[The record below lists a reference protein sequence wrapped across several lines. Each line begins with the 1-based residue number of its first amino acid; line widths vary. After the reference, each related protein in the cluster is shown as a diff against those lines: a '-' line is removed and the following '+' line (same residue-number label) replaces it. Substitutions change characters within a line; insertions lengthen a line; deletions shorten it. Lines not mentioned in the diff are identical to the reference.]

1 MPNENED
8 GRYVV
13 GSNRNLPMLTG
24 KGPHLKQVSGV
35 LGGDIEHVES
45 LDSLEKS
52 KTPRRL
58 KHARANVQKH
68 WRRFWCCYLVAAII
82 FLAIFLP
89 VFFLVAVP
97 AIAQRI
103 VDDTN
108 LPVYSAQILDP
119 KTQQV
124 SFTLDTS
131 LNIPMGLRIR
141 IDPLDLS
148 LFNRD
153 VQPMQPYLTVSLPS
167 YSLKGNTNLTVTK
180 NNTDIL
186 NEDQFI
192 KTLTQAVYNKK
203 FTMSAKGSTVGHLG
217 ALKAPLTLNK
227 DIELDGLDK
236 LSGFSINSARVVIP
250 KEADGTNL
258 VGEAILPNHSDFTF
272 ALGNVTLNLRSSDL
286 IIGQATILN
295 VLLKPGNNTVALRGR
310 LEISTVLDNLSE
322 ILSAQKTA
330 LGDGEIELS
339 ASGNSTIYNGVHI
352 KYYEQ
357 VLKNLTLVA
366 RVPILQVVG
375 DTLDGLLNNTD
386 SGLGKVLSNITQILG
401 NISSS
406 SDTSVVARSLRSLV

>member
-1 MPNENED
+1 MHYSKED
-8 GRYVV
+8 GRFVI
-13 GSNRNLPMLTG
+13 GSNRNLG
-24 KGPHLKQVSGV
+24 SKQAPEA
-35 LGGDIEHVES
+35 LGDDMKHVES
-45 LDSLEKS
+45 LGALEKS
-52 KTPRRL
+52 KSPPSL
-58 KHARANVQKH
+58 KSFRANVQKH

-108 LPVYSAQILDP
+108 LPVHSAQILDP
-119 KTQQV
+119 KANQV

-131 LNIPMGLRIR
+131 LNVPMGLRIR
-141 IDPLDLS
+141 TDPLSLS

-153 VQPMQPYLTVSLPS
+153 VQPMQPYLVVNLPS
-167 YSLKGNTNLTVTK
+167 YSLKGDTNMTVTQ

-192 KTLTQAVYNKK
+192 KTLTQAVYNKR

-217 ALKAPLTLNK
+217 ALKAPLTLDK
-227 DIELDGLDK
+227 DIELNGIPLFHYSLDDLRADIFDAAGLDK
-236 LSGFSINSARVVIP
+236 LSGFSIDSARVLIP

-258 VGEAILPNHSDFTF
+258 VGEANLPNHSVFTF
-272 ALGNVTLNLRSSDL
+272 ALGNVTLNLMSADL

-295 VLLKPGNNTVALRGR
+295 VILKPGNNTVSLRGR
-310 LEISTVLDNLSE
+310 IEISTVLENLSE
-322 ILSAQKTA
+322 ILAVQKAA
-330 LGDGEIELS
+330 LVDGNLELS

-357 VLKNLTLVA
+357 VLNNLTLVT
-366 RVPILQVVG
+366 RVPILEV
-375 DTLDGLLNNTD
+375 
-386 SGLGKVLSNITQILG
+386 LGVPYK
-401 NISSS
+401 
-406 SDTSVVARSLRSLV
+406 DY